1 MCFFVV
7 PPFVA
12 SPLVPVACV
21 VIGLFF
27 LTLIG
32 LAYKKE
38 RRKGEVNLETASF
51 DFHPFQSASSQSS
64 NWSVKR
70 IKQTITSWFSSDKD
84 SSDSGNSFSFLNFPN
99 YGTMSSE
106 EEDAVA

>member
-1 MCFFVV
+1 M
-7 PPFVA
+7 
-12 SPLVPVACV
+12 
-21 VIGLFF
+21 IGLFF
-27 LTLIG
+27 LTLIV
-32 LAYKKE
+32 LSYKKE
-38 RRKGEVNLETASF
+38 RRKDEVNLETASF

-64 NWSVKR
+64 NWSV
-70 IKQTITSWFSSDKD
+70 IKKTITSWFSSDKD